1 MLIGVRLG
9 GYTDFWIAGVEL
21 GYIYKFHTMGP
32 ASSLLPLS
40 LHLVLLPDLMPNWLA
55 ILIHVPNYAQTMTD
69 CLYGL

>member
-21 GYIYKFHTMGP
+21 GDIYKFHTMGP

-40 LHLVLLPDLMPNWLA
+40 
-55 ILIHVPNYAQTMTD
+55 
-69 CLYGL
+69 